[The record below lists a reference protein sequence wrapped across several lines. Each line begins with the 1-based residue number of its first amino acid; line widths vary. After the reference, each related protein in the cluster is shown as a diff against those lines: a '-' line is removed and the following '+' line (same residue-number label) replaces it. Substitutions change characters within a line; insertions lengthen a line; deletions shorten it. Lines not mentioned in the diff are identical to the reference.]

1 MTRTKQIVLS
11 AAAILAALGAAQAT
25 STPAAAKDKHVKFGI
40 GFHKPRFHTPY
51 FYTPRVIG
59 VGSGCGWMWRKYLR
73 TGNPFWKHSYFE
85 CIG

>member
-25 STPAAAKDKHVKFGI
+25 STPAAAKDKHVKFGF
-40 GFHKPRFHTPY
+40 GFHKPHFHTPY